1 MEETN
6 NNQGFSFDIFHQESF
21 SRGQLLLRSFFGF
34 FYIIIPHAFL
44 LAIIGIAA
52 MFLRFIA
59 WWAVLFTAKYPK
71 SFFDFQLGLL
81 KWSTRV
87 NARMLNLADGY
98 PAFGTN
104 GVDDKTNV
112 HVAYPETLSR
122 GLLLLRL
129 FLGAFYVYIPHG
141 ICLFFRAIATYF
153 VVFIAWWAVLI
164 TGKYPKGMHDFV
176 VGTLRWATRLNIYMS
191 FMTDKYPPFSGK

>member
-6 NNQGFSFDIFHQESF
+6 NNQDFSFDIFHQESF

-34 FYIIIPHAFL
+34 LYIMIPHGFL
-44 LAIIGIAA
+44 LGIMGFVGAL
-52 MFLRFIA
+52 LRFVA
-59 WWAVLFTAKYPK
+59 WWIVLFTAKYPK

-87 NARMLNLADGY
+87 SARILNLADGY
-98 PAFGTN
+98 PAFGTS
-104 GVDDKTNV
+104 GTDDKTNV
-112 HVAYPETLSR
+112 YIVYPETLSR
-122 GLLLLRL
+122 GTLLLRA
-129 FLGAFYVYIPHG
+129 FLGVFYVYIPHG
-141 ICLFFRAIATYF
+141 ICLFFRGIGTYF
-153 VVFIAWWAVLI
+153 VVLIAWWVVLI